1 MPWLHLKKLSVLT
14 NRHQGKFHLL
24 AIVSIPLLFL
34 LVFLVQN
41 WWLLAAFLLVLA
53 TVIWLLF
60 RKR

>member
-1 MPWLHLKKLSVLT
+1 MPWLHLKKSSVLT

-24 AIVSIPLLFL
+24 AIVSIPILFL

-53 TVIWLLF
+53 AVIWLLF

>member
-1 MPWLHLKKLSVLT
+1 MT

-24 AIVSIPLLFL
+24 AIVSIPILFL

-53 TVIWLLF
+53 AVIWLLF

>member
-1 MPWLHLKKLSVLT
+1 MRWSHRKKSFVLT

-34 LVFLVQN
+34 LIFLVQN
-41 WWLLAAFLLVLA
+41 WWLLAAFLLVLGA
-53 TVIWLLF
+53 VIWLLF